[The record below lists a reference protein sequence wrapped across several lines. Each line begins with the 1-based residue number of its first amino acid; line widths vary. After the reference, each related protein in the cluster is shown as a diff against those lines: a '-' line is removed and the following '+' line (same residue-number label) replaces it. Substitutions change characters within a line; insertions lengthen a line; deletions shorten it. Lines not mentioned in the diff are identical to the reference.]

1 MAETNLQHAKRPYNE
16 LSLSL
21 GFKHVR
27 VSMCN
32 KTANKR
38 HIELNKA
45 IEECSAS
52 TRETL
57 VALSSLLDELVVV
70 SCMSF
75 DQAFEQFAGMIPN
88 VACKQD
94 KKESRR
100 LFKDKILSKNGIP
113 VLFLENAGHTFI
125 MLLDLP
131 LDNITCCHSLEL
143 VLAAASKQDH
153 SGAIFP
159 TELASCIPMVMKL
172 MSTSKD
178 RAILV
183 FVLSSICSSTKL
195 ALTLGMQHQR
205 SQKIKQKVDGFLNEV
220 SKKEEETDVEAQS
233 VMENIISRLQV
244 ELEKD
249 INDLNMK
256 RARLH
261 DEEVESRN
269 FDIEMK
275 EERLG
280 RLRGRS
286 KHEAKKRIS
295 RRLFYKWKQ
304 NLMTQKGKGKGRYRI
319 DRGAEHAIYEVL
331 QEQLKAH
338 RRRWGDEGTGY
349 LEHEQRIQSKE
360 MQRIAN
366 KFLRQHGK
374 KPIKSKETARSWG
387 KCKNKRY
394 RQAKQHRG
402 RNLWAHLRAQ
412 KKHQDRH
419 LNTHYNRAHVKN

>member
-1 MAETNLQHAKRPYNE
+1 
-16 LSLSL
+16 
-21 GFKHVR
+21 
-27 VSMCN
+27 
-32 KTANKR
+32 
-38 HIELNKA
+38 
-45 IEECSAS
+45 
-52 TRETL
+52 
-57 VALSSLLDELVVV
+57 
-70 SCMSF
+70 
-75 DQAFEQFAGMIPN
+75 MIPN

-100 LFKDKILSKNGIP
+100 LFKDKILSKNCIP

-261 DEEVESRN
+261 DEEVER
-269 FDIEMK
+269 F
-275 EERLG
+275 
-280 RLRGRS
+280 
-286 KHEAKKRIS
+286 
-295 RRLFYKWKQ
+295 
-304 NLMTQKGKGKGRYRI
+304 
-319 DRGAEHAIYEVL
+319 
-331 QEQLKAH
+331 
-338 RRRWGDEGTGY
+338 
-349 LEHEQRIQSKE
+349 
-360 MQRIAN
+360 
-366 KFLRQHGK
+366 
-374 KPIKSKETARSWG
+374 
-387 KCKNKRY
+387 
-394 RQAKQHRG
+394 
-402 RNLWAHLRAQ
+402 
-412 KKHQDRH
+412 
-419 LNTHYNRAHVKN
+419 